1 MSNQHTLNQI
11 KLNQVKSARFVK
23 IADERLGES
32 LWGLGEEVANETSGL
47 LKCGLTIDHWITDI
61 DGFLDEYGNRVV
73 EFHD

>member
-32 LWGLGEEVANETSGL
+32 LWGLGEEVANEISGL
-47 LKCGLTIDHWITDI
+47 LKCGFTIDHWITDI
-61 DGFLDEYGNRVV
+61 GGFLDEYGNRVV